1 MFGLQDQV
9 NSASNL
15 LYYAHSGLQ
24 VRQRNVSKQ
33 QRSNETT
40 AQQMKDTLSD
50 YVLMLNTGRRL
61 QVFKCSGSRWWA
73 GVGM

>member
-15 LYYAHSGLQ
+15 PYYAHSGLQ

-40 AQQMKDTLSD
+40 AQQMKDILSD
-50 YVLMLNTGRRL
+50 CTHAKYRTPA
-61 QVFKCSGSRWWA
+61 A
-73 GVGM
+73 GI

>member
-15 LYYAHSGLQ
+15 PYYAHSGLQ
-24 VRQRNVSKQ
+24 VRQTNVSKQ

-40 AQQMKDTLSD
+40 AQQMKDIYQTMYS
-50 YVLMLNTGRRL
+50 
-61 QVFKCSGSRWWA
+61 C
-73 GVGM
+73 